1 MTLEQ
6 RIITY
11 IIKHAHVDLDRLITV
26 AASKGFTELEVL
38 SALDSVHKDKRIKQ
52 TSTSTGKVVYI
63 LASAKT
69 ITPASHTEWIKHNY
83 PTEEILESPFKVC
96 MCAVSHIHWKP
107 EMGHFPDCDSVVYS
121 VEYQK
126 QNPWDKTAGEIINL
140 ELYEKECAKQKA
152 VRKRYSKRHLSIL
165 KK

>member
-1 MTLEQ
+1 MTALQ
-6 RIITY
+6 DRIITY
-11 IIKHAHVDLDRLITV
+11 VTKMNCLVSLSKLISVTADV
-26 AASKGFTELEVL
+26 GFTEEEVL
-38 SALDSVHKDKRIKQ
+38 HALDGIGKKLRATVRGNEVYYSIPPPPTTPKTQ
-52 TSTSTGKVVYI
+52 THI
-63 LASAKT
+63 R
-69 ITPASHTEWIKHNY
+69 WIKHNY

-152 VRKRYSKRHLSIL
+152 VRKRYSKRHLSVS